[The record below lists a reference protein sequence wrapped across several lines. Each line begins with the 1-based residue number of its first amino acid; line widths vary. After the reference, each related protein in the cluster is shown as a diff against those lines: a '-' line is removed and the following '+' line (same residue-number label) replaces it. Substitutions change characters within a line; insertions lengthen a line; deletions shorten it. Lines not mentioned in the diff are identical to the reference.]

1 MVLSAVCERGM
12 HRPDAGRAWRTAR
25 RAGRAW
31 TDQTGLDGSGRV
43 RTAGRLDGR
52 VRTDGRVDGRTAA
65 QTCMDGRTDN
75 PESRAERVSVRRD
88 PVLLDHLTLCM
99 PVCNRPPT
107 SPWICCS
114 PRPSLAAHS
123 EPLMPDGCLPTPPNI
138 VGLYL
143 WTSVTLGCTQVVQP
157 CSDSPIVN
165 SNSTPIVL

>member
-1 MVLSAVCERGM
+1 MADG
-12 HRPDAGRAWRTAR
+12 
-25 RAGRAW
+25 
-31 TDQTGLDGSGRV
+31 QTGRTGLDGSDGSGRV
-43 RTAGRLDGR
+43 RTGPDGWTAGRTGE
-52 VRTDGRVDGRTAA
+52 DGRTGGRADGC
-65 QTCMDGRTDN
+65 TDLYGRTDRQ
-75 PESRAERVSVRRD
+75 PEVSGRTGFCPSRSCAARS
-88 PVLLDHLTLCM
+88 LDSLYAS
-99 PVCNRPPT
+99 CNRPPT